1 MPEGGG
7 MRKRT
12 RADGAAPSS
21 FETGP
26 DLAFEGSDDD
36 EPPPLEVVVSGED
49 GESGEEEK
57 RLYVSST
64 SDNATN
70 SCAGCWYLWWHD
82 NYMHGKLPPH
92 EMRDVK
98 SDEVYMYCGS
108 CEAEEEEVGGEGD
121 VGQIPPPLTSGVRW
135 DLLPEGAKEQ
145 EGK

>member
-1 MPEGGG
+1 

-70 SCAGCWYLWWHD
+70 SYAGCWYLWWHD
-82 NYMHGKLPPH
+82 NYMHGKLPLH
-92 EMRDVK
+92 GEQNVT
-98 SDEVYMYCGS
+98 SQVMYCGS

-135 DLLPEGAKEQ
+135 DLLPEGAKERG
-145 EGK
+145 GK

>member
-1 MPEGGG
+1 MVLHRRPS
-7 MRKRT
+7 KRGRT
-12 RADGAAPSS
+12 WPSN
-21 FETGP
+21 
-26 DLAFEGSDDD
+26 FEGSED
-36 EPPPLEVVVSGED
+36 EPPGLEVVVSDED
-49 GESGEEEK
+49 GESDEEEK

-92 EMRDVK
+92 VQNVM
-98 SDEVYMYCGS
+98 SDDQAGQVMYCGN

-135 DLLPEGAKEQ
+135 DLLPEGAQ
-145 EGK
+145 ERGGTS

>member
-1 MPEGGG
+1 MG
-7 MRKRT
+7 KRT
-12 RADGAAPSS
+12 RADGALHRPSS
-21 FETGP
+21 IETGP
-26 DLAFEGSDDD
+26 DSAFEGSDDGSI
-36 EPPPLEVVVSGED
+36 PGLEVVSDED
-49 GESGEEEK
+49 GESDEEEK

-92 EMRDVK
+92 VEQNVT
-98 SDEVYMYCGS
+98 SQVMYCGS

>member
-7 MRKRT
+7 MGKRT
-12 RADGAAPSS
+12 RADGALHRPSS
-21 FETGP
+21 IETGP
-26 DLAFEGSDDD
+26 DSAFEDDRSM
-36 EPPPLEVVVSGED
+36 PGLEVLSDED
-49 GESGEEEK
+49 GESAEEEK
-57 RLYVSST
+57 GLDVSST

-70 SCAGCWYLWWHD
+70 SYAGCWYLWWHD
-82 NYMHGKLPPH
+82 NYMHGKLPLH
-92 EMRDVK
+92 GEQNVT
-98 SDEVYMYCGS
+98 SQVMYCGS